1 MKRTIMLAVCACAG
15 ALMLAGCIP
24 SPSAPAAG
32 TSPSS
37 GSGTAAETPAAPSAA
52 TSEAAS
58 PAAGTTAPDTGKPVA
73 TLAKFNQ
80 VKKGMELSQ
89 VETIMGGPGT
99 VITEGSS
106 GDIKVAQY
114 AWYGTDPATAMTVSF
129 LNGVVSATA
138 QRDLK

>member
-1 MKRTIMLAVCACAG
+1 MKRTIMLVACASAV
-15 ALMLAGCIP
+15 ALMLAGCAL
-24 SPSAPAAG
+24 SPSAPTAG

-80 VKKGMELSQ
+80 VKKGMKLSE
-89 VETIMGGPGT
+89 VETIMGGPGM

-114 AWYGTDPATAMTVSF
+114 AWYGTDSGTAMTVSF
-129 LNGVVSATA
+129 LNGAVSATI
-138 QRDLK
+138 QRGLK